1 VVFSSLLFIFV
12 FLPAVIIL
20 YYAAPRT
27 IRNLLLFLC
36 SLLFY
41 AWGEPVY
48 VLLMLFST
56 VIDYFHGLLIHHYLH
71 NKRIAKW
78 FVISSLAINLLILGF
93 FKYANFLMQSA
104 NEILGTTWAIHELP
118 LPIGI
123 SFYTFQTMSYA
134 IDVYRGDA
142 PVQRNIIAFGTYIA
156 LFPQLIA
163 GPIVRYHLIADQLNH
178 RRESTPHFANGI
190 KLFIIGLAKKVLL
203 ANNIGMLWDEV
214 GHMPAGELP
223 LLTAW
228 LGIFAFAMQIYYDF
242 SGYSDMAIGLG
253 RMFGF
258 EFPRNFHYPYI
269 SRSIS
274 EFWRRWHITLS
285 AWFREYLYIPL
296 GGNRV
301 ATWKVYRNLFVVWL
315 ATGLWHGAS
324 WNFALWGIY
333 FGFIIVLEKY
343 VILRLLARS
352 SRWISHVYT
361 SILLLVSWVLFAF
374 DELNSG
380 SAYLAAMF
388 GIASHGLMNDQFI
401 YLLYTNI
408 LLLLVLILCATP
420 IVETIVCGWKSRYA
434 RMSEIVLQPMYFLLL
449 VLSVAYLVDA
459 SYNPFL
465 YFRF

>member
-1 VVFSSLLFIFV
+1 MVFSSLLFIFV
-12 FLPAVIIL
+12 FLPTVIIL

-78 FVISSLAINLLILGF
+78 FVISSLTINLLILGF
-93 FKYANFLMQSA
+93 FKYANFLVQSA
-104 NEILGTTWAIHELP
+104 NEILGTAWAIHELP

-163 GPIVRYHLIADQLNH
+163 GPIVRYHVIADQLNH
-178 RRESTPHFANGI
+178 RRESIPQFANGI
-190 KLFIIGLAKKVLL
+190 KLFIIGLAKKLLL

-214 GHMPAGELP
+214 RHMPAGELP

-228 LGIFAFAMQIYYDF
+228 LGIAAFAMQIYYDF

-269 SRSIS
+269 SQSIS
-274 EFWRRWHITLS
+274 EFWRRWHMTLG

-324 WNFALWGIY
+324 WNFALWGLY
-333 FGFIIVLEKY
+333 FGLIIVLEKY
-343 VILRLLARS
+343 VILRLLTRS
-352 SRWISHVYT
+352 SRWISHAYT
-361 SILLLVSWVLFAF
+361 WILLLVSWVLFAF
-374 DELNSG
+374 DELDLG
-380 SAYLAAMF
+380 FAYLAAMF
-388 GIASHGLMNDQFI
+388 GIVSDGLMNDQFI

-408 LLLLVLILCATP
+408 LLLLILILCATP
-420 IVETIVCGWKSRYA
+420 IVENMVCSWKSRYA
-434 RMSEIVLQPMYFLLL
+434 KLSEIVLQPVYLLL
-449 VLSVAYLVDA
+449 VVLSVAYLVDA